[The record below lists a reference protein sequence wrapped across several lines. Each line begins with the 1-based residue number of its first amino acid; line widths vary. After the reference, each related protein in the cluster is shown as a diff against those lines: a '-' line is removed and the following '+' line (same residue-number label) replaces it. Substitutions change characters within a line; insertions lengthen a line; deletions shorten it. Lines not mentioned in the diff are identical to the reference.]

1 VTETEGRERHFAEEL
16 GLLFEEHGGQRMM
29 GRILGRLLFCQ
40 PSHQSS
46 AEIASYL
53 MVSRGSVSTST
64 RYLVNSGFIERVS
77 FPGDRSTYFR
87 IKKGAWTKSFEA
99 QTLQIRLM
107 RELAQRALDMTDRE
121 TGDSVHSRVQEFY
134 DFFRFWEDQ
143 MPKLLALWHQER
155 QTP

>member
-1 VTETEGRERHFAEEL
+1 
-16 GLLFEEHGGQRMM
+16 
-29 GRILGRLLFCQ
+29 
-40 PSHQSS
+40 
-46 AEIASYL
+46 

-121 TGDSVHSRVQEFY
+121 AGDSVHSRVQEFY